1 MFVFDFHHAGQECR
15 VMDVSCAAENLT
27 QACRAWQEGCE
38 LLCES
43 YSREEKDIADSA
55 LGMTL
60 TIM

>member
-1 MFVFDFHHAGQECR
+1 
-15 VMDVSCAAENLT
+15 MDVSCAAENLT

-43 YSREEKDIADSA
+43 CRREEKDIADSA